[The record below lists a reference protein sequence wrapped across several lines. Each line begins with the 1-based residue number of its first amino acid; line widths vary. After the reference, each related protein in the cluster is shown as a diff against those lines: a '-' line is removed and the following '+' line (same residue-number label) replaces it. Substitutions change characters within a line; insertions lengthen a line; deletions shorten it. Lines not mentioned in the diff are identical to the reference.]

1 MTIAS
6 SATAPTGTAR
16 LAGWCYLYIILAGL
30 FAEIGVRSQMVDYAD
45 AAATASNILA
55 SESLYR
61 AGFVAELLMTV
72 ADVTIACLFYRLFL
86 PVDRSIALMGLVFR
100 LVSAAIAGTKA
111 LFFLMPVVLL
121 NMDTASWGFTPEQVQ
136 GLAVLSLKLHGQA
149 YNISLFFFGVDCL
162 LIGWLIW
169 KSGFLPG
176 ILGIGLAI
184 AGVCYLVS
192 DLIIFLAPALSDHSL
207 FMLFFLPCLIAE
219 AALMLWL
226 VIRGIDAE
234 GWQRTASAA

>member
-1 MTIAS
+1 MT
-6 SATAPTGTAR
+6 ATTTTPPTGTAR
-16 LAGWCYLYIILAGL
+16 LAGWMYLYIILAGL

-55 SESLYR
+55 AEGLYR
-61 AGFVAELLMTV
+61 AGFVAELFMTV

-86 PVDRSIALMGLVFR
+86 PVDRNIALMGLVFR

-121 NMDTASWGFTPEQVQ
+121 NMDTASWGFTAEQVQ

-149 YNISLFFFGVDCL
+149 YNVSLFFFGVDCL
-162 LIGWLIW
+162 LIGWLIR

-176 ILGIGLAI
+176 LLGTGLAI
-184 AGVCYLVS
+184 AGACYLVS
-192 DLIIFLAPALSDHSL
+192 DLVIFLAPAVAATDL
-207 FMLFFLPCLIAE
+207 FNLVFLPCLIAE

-226 VIRGIDAE
+226 VVKGIDAA
-234 GWQRTASAA
+234 GWQRAAAAA